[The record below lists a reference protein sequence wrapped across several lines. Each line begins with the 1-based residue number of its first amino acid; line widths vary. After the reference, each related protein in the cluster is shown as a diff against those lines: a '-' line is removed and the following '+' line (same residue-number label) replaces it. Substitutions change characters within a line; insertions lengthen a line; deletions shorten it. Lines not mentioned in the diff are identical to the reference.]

1 VKHPGMLPGQRLPR
15 DTRSLA
21 AIDLLLARGADKTA
35 HAHERSLLTHLI
47 GTARLLLIWN
57 APIDTVRAGLC
68 HSIYGT
74 NAFRKESIARDER
87 ALLQQT
93 IGRRAEAL
101 VWSFSQL
108 RRPATLL
115 RALHKRAT
123 LVRERSGRTRHIDHA
138 SLQQLFI
145 LECANLL
152 DQGVSMSRARQLRR
166 QAARLAGSS
175 DAMLYTMDDRHRQA
189 LLARSAAVCIRHL

>member
-1 VKHPGMLPGQRLPR
+1 MLPGQHLPR
-15 DTRSLA
+15 DARCLA

-47 GTARLLLIWN
+47 GTARLLLLWN

-74 NAFRKESIARDER
+74 NAFRTSSLARHER
-87 ALLQQT
+87 VLLQQA

-101 VWSFSQL
+101 VWSFATL

-115 RALHKRAT
+115 RALRSDAT
-123 LVRERSGRTRHIDHA
+123 LVRERSGRTRHIA
-138 SLQQLFI
+138 PSVLQQLFV

-152 DQGVSMSRARQLRR
+152 DQGVSLPRARQLLRQTRR
-166 QAARLAGSS
+166 WPGAPQAMRDTLSAQQRQIRLARCI
-175 DAMLYTMDDRHRQA
+175 DPRNQA
-189 LLARSAAVCIRHL
+189 LPQP